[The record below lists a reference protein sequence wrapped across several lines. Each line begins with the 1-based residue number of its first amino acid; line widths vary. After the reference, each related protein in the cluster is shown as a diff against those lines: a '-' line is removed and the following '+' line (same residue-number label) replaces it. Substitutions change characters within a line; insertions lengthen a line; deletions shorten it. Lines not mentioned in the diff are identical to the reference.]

1 LGRGVFEGSLSLEKT
16 PVKKA
21 LFFLLLLLS
30 ACFPKK
36 ERPLFEACFYFEELP
51 KIMGQILEEPKGLKG
66 NFSLRISNEK
76 GSFVIRGKFLYQEK
90 EGLWALGLDPWGSE
104 LFQVWIRDEA
114 FSLFYSQKK
123 VFFLSKFKGGEIC
136 LLVEEGVSKFSKILS
151 GKLRGLSFRLILSEL
166 EETRDELPKMDLH
179 SYPSFF
185 ISDLWSLIFG
195 PSVKGEEGVE

>member
-1 LGRGVFEGSLSLEKT
+1 M
-16 PVKKA
+16 KKA

-104 LFQVWIRDEA
+104 LFQVWIRDEDLFLFIRRKRCFSSVSLKGVKSASWLKRA
-114 FSLFYSQKK
+114 FQSFPKFY
-123 VFFLSKFKGGEIC
+123 
-136 LLVEEGVSKFSKILS
+136 
-151 GKLRGLSFRLILSEL
+151 RAN
-166 EETRDELPKMDLH
+166 
-179 SYPSFF
+179 
-185 ISDLWSLIFG
+185 
-195 PSVKGEEGVE
+195 